1 MVHVERSAMNGASTH
16 RSSLTIKNQCAF
28 GLSSALDAPA
38 IAGMPWGNSPLLGA
52 VVPAFALSPI
62 VATQKMNATIIQKKK
77 VHKDMIP
84 DA

>member
-1 MVHVERSAMNGASTH
+1 MS
-16 RSSLTIKNQCAF
+16 QCAF

-38 IAGMPWGNSPLLGA
+38 IAGMPCGNSAFFGSVA
-52 VVPAFALSPI
+52 AFALSPI
-62 VATQKMNATIIQKKK
+62 VATQKMKATNMQKKK

>member
-1 MVHVERSAMNGASTH
+1 M
-16 RSSLTIKNQCAF
+16 NQCAF

-38 IAGMPWGNSPLLGA
+38 IAGMPCGNSAFFGS
-52 VVPAFALSPI
+52 VVAFALSPI
-62 VATQKMNATIIQKKK
+62 VATQKMKATNMQKKK